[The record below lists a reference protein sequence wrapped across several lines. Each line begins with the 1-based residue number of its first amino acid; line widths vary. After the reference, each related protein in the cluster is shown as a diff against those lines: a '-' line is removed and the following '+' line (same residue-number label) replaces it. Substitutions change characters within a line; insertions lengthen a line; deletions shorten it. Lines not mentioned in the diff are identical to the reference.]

1 MIAELMGKEAGPIGG
16 AAARYTSLIRPTSSS
31 GRTES
36 RLLDC
41 RLQSGAYAFQHQ
53 DEDRVCVPF
62 FGDGAVAQ
70 AFHEAINLT
79 SVWELP
85 VLFFCEDNGYP
96 EFTRSID
103 V

>member
-1 MIAELMGKEAGPIGG
+1 MPIGG
-16 AAARYTSLIRPTSSS
+16 SPEEHRPTPD
-31 GRTES
+31 REEP
-36 RLLDC
+36 DC

-85 VLFFCEDNGYP
+85 VVFFCEDNGYS